1 MRAINACFCNDI
13 KWYLVEVD
21 DNREEMYL
29 HPLGSVVAD
38 LRGHETETSGGRV
51 PRWRK
56 SHETLQHTRRHFP
69 NPKFNHTTQLDYQ
82 IGGESHGKW
91 RNRSESFCSF
101 VRWFWIKTH
110 TKRHKLEM
118 KGWACSHYSIRPA
131 HVLLA
136 HQMEQRRLG
145 NNKKHII
152 VTTHKRYKTV
162 KTCVTARL
170 V

>member
-1 MRAINACFCNDI
+1 MFLQWHKMIFGWVR
-13 KWYLVEVD
+13 WQ
-21 DNREEMYL
+21 
-29 HPLGSVVAD
+29 P
-38 LRGHETETSGGRV
+38 GRNV
-51 PRWRK
+51 PASTWQCGCWFERSRDRNFWWSCSSMTK
-56 SHETLQHTRRHFP
+56 ISWDSSTHSTPFP
-69 NPKFNHTTQLDYQ
+69 KHTTQLDYQ

-91 RNRSESFCSF
+91 RNRSVSFCSF
-101 VRWFWIKTH
+101 VRWFWIETH

-118 KGWACSHYSIRPA
+118 KGRACSHYSIRPA